1 MTDEQ
6 LKHVI
11 NIIIK
16 EMHNRGNSW
25 PEKRKRNLLV
35 FKILVIILIVFILL
49 AIVFGIYIFSKVNSL
64 SNAIH
69 NPLDRINLN

>member
-25 PEKRKRNLLV
+25 PEKRKE
-35 FKILVIILIVFILL
+35 
-49 AIVFGIYIFSKVNSL
+49 IFSL
-64 SNAIH
+64 
-69 NPLDRINLN
+69 

>member
-11 NIIIK
+11 NIIK

-25 PEKRKRNLLV
+25 PEKRKRNL
-35 FKILVIILIVFILL
+35 
-49 AIVFGIYIFSKVNSL
+49 
-64 SNAIH
+64 
-69 NPLDRINLN
+69 